1 MRSDSPR
8 LRIAIIGIV
17 AVSLFAAL
25 FARLWYLQ
33 VLATEEFQVQATAN
47 QRREIIE
54 PAPRGR
60 ILDRNG
66 VVLVDNRL
74 SFVASLD
81 RQVLRELDDDER
93 TGVLERLVTELAA
106 YPTPNE
112 PPITVAVLEQRLRS
126 DRFSPYTPVPV
137 AEDISEELA
146 VYLTEHSDDFLGAL
160 HVESRAIRTYPYGRV
175 AAHVLGYVGAIND
188 DEFNSPE
195 IRESPLRYQLTD
207 EIGKSGV
214 ELTYE
219 SELRGQTGLRIL
231 EVDAE
236 GDTVQELPGGSA
248 PVAGHDIVLTIDVN
262 EQAVAE
268 QALREEL
275 DRARGRPVRSGPA
288 QLAPAGSVV
297 VLDPADGSV
306 VAMAS
311 YPDYDPSAFSDG
323 IDQVEWDFLRDP
335 ANHNPFINRAIEG
348 QYAPGS
354 TFKLITAYAALSNGL
369 LTPET
374 PWPDGGIYRIP
385 NCTGDSCI
393 KRNAGSRSYGR
404 VDLRRALTVSSD
416 TYFYDIGAR
425 FWFGRDEYGDGIQ
438 AASELFGLGTDT
450 LVPLPN
456 EKAGRVMTPEE
467 YAERHEDNPE
477 AFPDGVWQAGD
488 NVNIAIGQGE
498 MLTTPIQLANAYAAL
513 GNGGTLFAPNIAREV
528 REAGSDVVTRTFE
541 PRIVRQITFDPAW
554 HAALMEGFVGVTTSG
569 EGTATGSFL
578 GFPFWTV
585 AGKTGTAQVG
595 GRADTAVFVGMGDV
609 SSGATPRYVAAAFL
623 EESGFGGVAAAPL
636 VRRIFEPLADPSV
649 MPTVTGDTTSPF
661 GYTLSTPLVQGSDPL
676 SEGDVLD

>member
-1 MRSDSPR
+1 M
-8 LRIAIIGIV
+8 IGVV

-33 VLATEEFQVQATAN
+33 VLASSEFQVQATAN

-81 RQVLRELDDDER
+81 RQVLRDLDEEER
-93 TGVLERLVTELAA
+93 TALLERLVAELAPVD
-106 YPTPNE
+106 PT
-112 PPITVAVLEQRLRS
+112 ITVDVLEQRLAS

-137 AEDISEELA
+137 AEDIPEDVA
-146 VYLTEHSDDFLGAL
+146 VYLTEHRDDFGDAL

-188 DEFNSPE
+188 DEFGSAA
-195 IRESPLRYQLTD
+195 IQESPLRYQLTD

-219 SELRGQTGLRIL
+219 SELRGQPGRRVL

-236 GDTVQELPGGSA
+236 GDTVQELDYDA
-248 PVAGHDIVLTIDVN
+248 PVAGHDVVLTIDVN
-262 EQAVAE
+262 VQAVAE

-275 DRARGRPVRSGPA
+275 DRARGRPVNSGPA

-297 VLDPADGSV
+297 VLDPVDGSV

-311 YPDYDPSAFSDG
+311 YPDYDPSAFTDG
-323 IDQVEWDFLRDP
+323 IDTAEWNFLRDP
-335 ANHNPFINRAIEG
+335 ANHNPFVNRAIEG

-354 TFKLITAYAALSNGL
+354 TFKLITAYAALTNGL
-369 LTPET
+369 ITPEYT
-374 PWPDGGIYRIP
+374 WADGGVYRIP
-385 NCTGDSCI
+385 NCRGDSCI

-404 VDLRRALTVSSD
+404 VDLRRAITVSSD

-438 AASELFGLGTDT
+438 EASELFGLGTDT

-467 YAERHEDNPE
+467 YAQRHEDNPE
-477 AFPDGVWQAGD
+477 TFQDGVWQAGD
-488 NVNIAIGQGE
+488 NVNISIGQGE

-528 REAGSDVVTRTFE
+528 REAGSDVVVRSFE
-541 PRIVRQITFDPAW
+541 PRVVREITFDPAW
-554 HAALMEGFVGVTTSG
+554 RAALMDGFIGVTQSG
-569 EGTATGSFL
+569 EGTAVGSFA
-578 GFPFWTV
+578 GFPNWTV

-636 VRRIFEPLADPSV
+636 VRRIFEPIADPTQ
-649 MPTVTGDTTSPF
+649 MPTIESDLGNPENPV
-661 GYTLSTPLVQGSDPL
+661 GYTLSVPLAEGSDPL